1 MMTNDS
7 LESLSSKIK
16 TMEHSYISQFS
27 THKETDTTMMYQDTT
42 IKDMYTHNFTLYK
55 DTKTLSKDITE
66 VVNQNPSSFYRLETY
81 KDLSALDMSSLP
93 LLPEITIYDFYHID
107 ASQYHTL
114 QETKDCSIVK
124 ATSQTHYK
132 DGSHVDIEANA
143 PTMGREFAVRRIN
156 RKQEVYTNKSA
167 HIDFYVCY
175 YKGKPVGNIEYAY
188 SDTIVKLEDF
198 DILPDY
204 QRMGLGRTVLKHL
217 LKRAHDNHIKDV
229 YLVTD
234 RADSA
239 KTMYQKCGFKPVLQK
254 TELFFALKKS

>member
-1 MMTNDS
+1 MPKPSTN
-7 LESLSSKIK
+7 SLSKKIK
-16 TMEHSYISQFS
+16 TMEHNYISQFS
-27 THKETDTTMMYQDTT
+27 TSNETDTTVIYQDPT

-55 DTKTLSKDITE
+55 DTKTLSDDITAAI
-66 VVNQNPSSFYRLETY
+66 NQNQPSFYRLETY
-81 KDLSALDMSSLP
+81 QDVSSLDLSSLP

-114 QETKDCSIVK
+114 QETKDCSVVK
-124 ATSQTHYK
+124 ATTQKHFM
-132 DGSHVDIEANA
+132 DGSHVDIEANT
-143 PTMGREFAVRRIN
+143 PNMGREFAVRRIN
-156 RKQEVYTNKSA
+156 RKLEVYTNKNTQ
-167 HIDFYVCY
+167 IDFYVCY
-175 YKGKPVGNIEYAY
+175 YKGIPVGNIEYAY